1 MEKIDFM
8 EEWLMK
14 RRIVSLTVA
23 LAMVFSMT
31 SAFSLN
37 AHAAEFTG
45 SGGAGSAENPYIIA
59 NLSDLEELST
69 YAYENDAEGEYFELT
84 ADIDMS
90 GTYGADKGEEGGTSW
105 TPIGDV
111 ISSKPFKGTFDGKG
125 HTIKGLYMS
134 PVFYGGLFDG
144 IGEGGTVKNL
154 NISGLID
161 GAALNGIGGIAG
173 ISGVGRVVA
182 GIARVGGIAASREA
196 ERHGS
201 SKYQTEILFHILFPP
216 MFTAHGG
223 KAPPRLHI
231 PAL

>member
-59 NLSDLEELST
+59 NLSDLEELSD
-69 YAYENDAEGEYFELT
+69 YAYENDTTCEYYKLT

-90 GTYGADKGEEGGTSW
+90 VKYG
-105 TPIGDV
+105 
-111 ISSKPFKGTFDGKG
+111 
-125 HTIKGLYMS
+125 
-134 PVFYGGLFDG
+134 
-144 IGEGGTVKNL
+144 
-154 NISGLID
+154 
-161 GAALNGIGGIAG
+161 
-173 ISGVGRVVA
+173 
-182 GIARVGGIAASREA
+182 
-196 ERHGS
+196 
-201 SKYQTEILFHILFPP
+201 
-216 MFTAHGG
+216 
-223 KAPPRLHI
+223 
-231 PAL
+231 